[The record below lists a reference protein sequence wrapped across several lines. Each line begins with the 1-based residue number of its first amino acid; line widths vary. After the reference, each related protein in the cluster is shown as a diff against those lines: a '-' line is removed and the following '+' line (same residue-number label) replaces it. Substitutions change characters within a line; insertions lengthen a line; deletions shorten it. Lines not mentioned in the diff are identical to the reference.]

1 MLDKILELGLKE
13 IFGSSPA
20 EKVTLKDALQGK
32 NRIRLNNG
40 FYHELNLAEVKDF
53 SSKVPL
59 YLWSL
64 VYLPIIILKLPEPGQ
79 FSLEGSEWDKKAVSL
94 ILNKEEGDKIILNTA
109 DVEDLLRRYKTLI
122 FITLSSN
129 ILFSANSE
137 LDEGI

>member
-1 MLDKILELGLKE
+1 MFDKILELGLKE

-20 EKVTLKDALQGK
+20 ERVTLKEALDGK
-32 NRIRLNNG
+32 NKIKLNNG
-40 FYHELNLAEVKDF
+40 FCHELNMNEVKNF

-64 VYLPIIILKLPEPGQ
+64 IKLPILIIKLPEPGQ

-94 ILNKEEGDKIILNTA
+94 ILNKEEGDKIILNTI
-109 DVEDLLRRYKTLI
+109 DVESLLRQYKTLI

-137 LDEGI
+137 FNEGI